1 MSCVLKSILL
11 LFMSKYEM
19 HFNLTVTLND
29 FMREMT
35 STEIYYGFNRAINQ
49 IWSMKHLHLQIRF
62 FGVLDSCSCIW
73 KKIISFLVM
82 FIFKNDMKFEEKLNV
97 ISTELGKSRVSKLQ
111 TEILLLISALYFNFA
126 IISNDI

>member
-49 IWSMKHLHLQIRF
+49 IWSMKHLHLRIRF
-62 FGVLDSCSCIW
+62 LVSSISVLVFGKV
-73 KKIISFLVM
+73 ISFLVTH
-82 FIFKNDMKFEEKLNV
+82 ICKNDRKFEEKLNV
-97 ISTELGKSRVSKLQ
+97 ISTELRKSRVSKLQ

>member
-49 IWSMKHLHLQIRF
+49 I
-62 FGVLDSCSCIW
+62 
-73 KKIISFLVM
+73 
-82 FIFKNDMKFEEKLNV
+82 
-97 ISTELGKSRVSKLQ
+97 
-111 TEILLLISALYFNFA
+111 
-126 IISNDI
+126 